1 MKRQRISA
9 DAAIA
14 NILKFVE
21 DSEDE
26 LDYDDDDGDVDFFQ
40 GGPDDLDELNG
51 DLGKYLQQET

>member
-26 LDYDDDDGDVDFFQ
+26 LDYDDDDGDVDFFSRWS
-40 GGPDDLDELNG
+40 G
-51 DLGKYLQQET
+51 